1 MHAPE
6 NRHFYGH
13 GQFSPDGAILYA
25 SENDFDG
32 NRGVIGLYDARNGFA
47 RIGEYDA
54 HGVGTHDMTVSDDGR
69 LIVIA
74 NGGIE
79 THPDFGRTKLNIDS
93 MEPSLVLLDAA
104 TGQLIQKHV
113 MPEQLRQLSTRHVD
127 LGDNGRIWFACQYE
141 GPRNNLPPLVGHFSK
156 GEDVAFVDLPEET
169 TVRLANYVGAIAVNR
184 REGLVGLTS
193 PSGNAAVT
201 LDAKTGSVVSEVT
214 VREAAGV
221 ATAAGGIAVSSYD
234 GFSRLFAATWPGTS
248 ISYACPAKILK
259 RQGTKAWPAHL
270 RRHEEPC
277 RVYYFCGCCCCH
289 RGVDR
294 RQQCAGRMVSIAAE
308 TILQSPNW
316 IFGPVWTALYVLIGI
331 AGARTWIR
339 KPMGTRMRLW
349 FTQMVLNFLWSP
361 IFFGMQSPAGALV
374 IIIPMLICI
383 IAFMALTY
391 RRDRISMWLF
401 APYALW
407 VAFATVLNASIG
419 MLN

>member
-1 MHAPE
+1 MISGSKRMLIDRRSFIKAAGIPFLAALAPRSLHALERTDAVFASAFRARDGSYGIATVSERGEIIDRVALPARAHGMATSHATGRTVAFARRPGTFFMAFDPVQRQEPVVMHAPE

-234 GFSRLFAATWPGTS
+234 GFFEAIRSDVAWDQHIVRLSG
-248 ISYACPAKILK
+248 
-259 RQGTKAWPAHL
+259 
-270 RRHEEPC
+270 
-277 RVYYFCGCCCCH
+277 
-289 RGVDR
+289 
-294 RQQCAGRMVSIAAE
+294 
-308 TILQSPNW
+308 
-316 IFGPVWTALYVLIGI
+316 
-331 AGARTWIR
+331 
-339 KPMGTRMRLW
+339 
-349 FTQMVLNFLWSP
+349 
-361 IFFGMQSPAGALV
+361 
-374 IIIPMLICI
+374 
-383 IAFMALTY
+383 
-391 RRDRISMWLF
+391 
-401 APYALW
+401 
-407 VAFATVLNASIG
+407 
-419 MLN
+419 